1 MIGQTV
7 RRRSVDFQS
16 QANVKIV
23 GPTSCMALWYHI
35 SELQCPIYFLQ
46 NLNNILTIRI
56 QLKASLQNYQRLT
69 DPPAWCMNPF
79 NTGIL
84 LCLGLKEGH
93 PEHKWVFIVILCDVP
108 EYVAVAQQEN
118 IPPFC
123 APGHNRHHFI
133 LFYLRFIL
141 ISRPPCRKYTMH
153 LQIPTNRSCFCF
165 EIYLKRFYWCY
176 RDLYLFW
183 WLRSFSGG
191 GTLDSTPPISAI
203 SCVWGNQSFI
213 FTFTF

>member
-1 MIGQTV
+1 MIGQTAQ
-7 RRRSVDFQS
+7 RRSVDIQS

-35 SELQCPIYFLQ
+35 SELQCPFYFLQ

-84 LCLGLKEGH
+84 LCLGLKGGH

-141 ISRPPCRKYTMH
+141 ISRPPCWKYTMH
-153 LQIPTNRSCFCF
+153 LQIPTKRSC
-165 EIYLKRFYWCY
+165 
-176 RDLYLFW
+176 LFW
-183 WLRSFSGG
+183 DLSEKII
-191 GTLDSTPPISAI
+191 LML
-203 SCVWGNQSFI
+203 
-213 FTFTF
+213 